1 MKKIDLDNEPKI
13 DSGFTIPENYFEQF
27 EAKIMNQLPDKDVK
41 IISIWKRKA
50 VWISGIAAVFAISL
64 GIAIFQNNNNQEM
77 IITDDLVAYE
87 DLSTYDIAEHLT
99 DNDIQEIEE
108 TLLNLDTE
116 TKKYIEENVY

>member
-13 DSGFTIPENYFEQF
+13 NSGFTIPENYFEQF
-27 EAKIMNQLPDKDVK
+27 EAKIMNQLPDKEVK
-41 IISIWKRKA
+41 IISIWKRK
-50 VWISGIAAVFAISL
+50 VIWISGIAAVFAISL

-87 DLSTYDIAEHLT
+87 DLSTNDIAEHLT

>member
-13 DSGFTIPENYFEQF
+13 NSGFTIPENYFEQF
-27 EAKIMNQLPDKDVK
+27 EAKIMNQLPDKEVK
-41 IISIWKRKA
+41 IISIWKRK
-50 VWISGIAAVFAISL
+50 VIRISGIAAVFAISL

-87 DLSTYDIAEHLT
+87 DLSTNDIAEHLT

>member
-13 DSGFTIPENYFEQF
+13 NSGFTIPENYFEQF
-27 EAKIMNQLPDKDVK
+27 EAKIMNQLPDKEVK
-41 IISIWKRKA
+41 IISIWKRK
-50 VWISGIAAVFAISL
+50 VIWISGIAAVFAISL

-87 DLSTYDIAEHLT
+87 DLSTNDIAEHLT

-108 TLLNLDTE
+108 TILNLDTE